1 MQVNLTRQ
9 EKEQEGMPSLGFFRV
24 FLALVHS
31 FVAHA
36 NYLAAEANSIVA
48 PFRIVAQAVWK
59 IDLLGVQVVGD
70 DSGYVI
76 INKQEN
82 DQATN

>member
-1 MQVNLTRQ
+1 LTRQ
-9 EKEQEGMPSLGFFRV
+9 EKEQEGMPSLGFFTV

-48 PFRIVAQAVWK
+48 PFRIVAQAAWK
-59 IDLLGVQVVGD
+59 IDLLGVKVVGD
-70 DSGYVI
+70 DSGYV